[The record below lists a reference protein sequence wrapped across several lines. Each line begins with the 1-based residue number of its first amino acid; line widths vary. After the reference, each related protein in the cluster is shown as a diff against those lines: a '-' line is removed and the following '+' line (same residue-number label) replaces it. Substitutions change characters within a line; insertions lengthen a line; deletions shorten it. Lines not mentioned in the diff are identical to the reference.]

1 MSFGGAAAVMIMI
14 PRQFGPP
21 RFGILHHVESE
32 GGERERIT
40 YFWGIFPVPVPV
52 EENFTAKLHDLQRA
66 SCGGVRS

>member
-1 MSFGGAAAVMIMI
+1 MSVGGAAAVMIMI

-40 YFWGIFPVPVPV
+40 YFWGIFPVPV
-52 EENFTAKLHDLQRA
+52 EENFTAKLQLQRA
-66 SCGGVRS
+66 SSCGGE